1 MLHEQEHAK
10 QFLVIKHNAIC
21 FESKEPVDGWE
32 PVEYLNPRTQETGIK
47 YVKKFKAVEGYVDK
61 VEWYRRED
69 AKTGV
74 VFAGWK
80 VHLSDGEEQY
90 ILDIP
95 FGIPAYGYFVKA
107 AENIDWT
114 QKVSFSA
121 WKNKEDGKTAF
132 AARQGD
138 QTIKQKYSAAHPGDC
153 PAPIEKRTPTG
164 TKWDYSDQEIWL
176 KDRMEKV
183 VLPAIDKAAQS
194 RAAYQAQAP
203 TQKSAPPPAA
213 KSSGKAAD
221 TEPEWPDPNYDDDMG
236 IPF

>member
-1 MLHEQEHAK
+1 MLHEQEQAK
-10 QFLVIKHNAIC
+10 PFLVIKHNAIC
-21 FESKEPVDGWE
+21 FESKEPVEGWE
-32 PVEYLNPRTQETGIK
+32 QVEFLNPRTQETGIK
-47 YVKKFKAVEGYVDK
+47 YIKKFKAVEGYVDK
-61 VEWYRRED
+61 AEWYRRED

-80 VHLSDGEEQY
+80 LHLSDEGEQY

-95 FGIPAYGYFVKA
+95 FGTPAYGYFVKA
-107 AENIDWT
+107 AENMNFTLKI
-114 QKVSFSA
+114 SFSA

-132 AARQGD
+132 VARQGD

-153 PAPIEKRTPTG
+153 PAPIEKKTPTG

-183 VLPAIDKAAQS
+183 VIPAIDKAAQS

-203 TQKSAPPPAA
+203 TPKATPQATS
-213 KSSGKAAD
+213 KAAD
-221 TEPEWPDPNYDDDMG
+221 AEPKWPEPDYDDDD